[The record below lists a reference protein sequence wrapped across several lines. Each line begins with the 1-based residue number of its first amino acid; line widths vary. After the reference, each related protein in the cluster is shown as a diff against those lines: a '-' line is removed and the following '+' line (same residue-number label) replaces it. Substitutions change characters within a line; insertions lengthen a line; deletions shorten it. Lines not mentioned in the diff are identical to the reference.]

1 MRFTLTLSEL
11 SIDPAKLYLG
21 PKQIERMLK
30 TQEIKT
36 TLPLNFPERT
46 NEGHSAPAYNTL

>member
-1 MRFTLTLSEL
+1 MRFTLILLAL
-11 SIDPAKLYLG
+11 SIDPAKLYHIVWV

-36 TLPLNFPERT
+36 TLPLGFPE
-46 NEGHSAPAYNTL
+46 